1 MLSTCK
7 EGVERASTRLP
18 FLRYNPVWAQTNAEV
33 FQISTFLCLALRTSL
48 GCFSW
53 FCSTKAKLLS
63 IYGCTKSQAGFNVHV
78 VKHTGFICMARLT
91 WLARIARLTGFTRFT
106 GSTRNPSLT
115 SPHQPHLFAKNDD
128 ALLPTLPCKRAN
140 RFAVV
145 CAMFSFIAHV
155 ASGFVR
161 YMQAVYPLGGLGLGH
176 VTSGFVRYMQAVY
189 PLGGLGL
196 GHVALGFVRYM
207 QAHVTSNAKFAW
219 HCSL

>member
-1 MLSTCK
+1 MLSTYK

-18 FLRYNPVWAQTNAEV
+18 ILRHNPVWPQTNAAE
-33 FQISTFLCLALRTSL
+33 FQISAFLCLALRTPL
-48 GCFSW
+48 GFFSW

-63 IYGCTKSQAGFNVHV
+63 IYRCNKSQAGFNVYV

-91 WLARIARLTGFTRFT
+91 WLARIARLTSFTRFPRR
-106 GSTRNPSLT
+106 TRNPRLT

-128 ALLPTLPCKRAN
+128 ALLPPLPCKRTN

-145 CAMFSFIAHV
+145 CAMFSFVAHV

-176 VTSGFVRYMQAVY
+176 VASGFARYMQAVY

-196 GHVALGFVRYM
+196 
-207 QAHVTSNAKFAW
+207 AHVTSGFARYI
-219 HCSL
+219 